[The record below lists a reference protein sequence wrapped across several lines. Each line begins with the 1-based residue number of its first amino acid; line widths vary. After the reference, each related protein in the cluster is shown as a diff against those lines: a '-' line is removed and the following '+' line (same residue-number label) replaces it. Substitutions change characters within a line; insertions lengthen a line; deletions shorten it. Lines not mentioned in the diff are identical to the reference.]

1 MIDMAEYTLTLSS
14 DEDYRLIRKILK
26 AFDGAS
32 IRPNDRYTI
41 EDAYEE
47 VNSGKIKGPFHST
60 GELMADLLK

>member
-1 MIDMAEYTLTLSS
+1 MAEYTLTLSS

-47 VNSGKIKGPFHST
+47 VLCYGIAFYKKRCLVKSK
-60 GELMADLLK
+60 